1 MKKNFILCSILI
13 AGALLLW
20 GCEKVQ
26 VNEYSEPDQGI
37 ESTVTVT
44 NDDLNEQNNAGEEQ
58 AEEIEENTIIIEP
71 DNSYI
76 YEDLCKVNEEF
87 DESLGGAPI
96 ETIVKNLLKDSYER
110 MVLLSHEVKENTDTV
125 KYKVVPQNISGKGQQ
140 YIVCYA
146 EFTKDGDE
154 WNLSS
159 KKWSEW
165 VIKRNELN
173 GSNWV
178 ASSEDVKELS
188 KLFDGG
194 LSFED
199 GSKVY
204 VHFKK
209 NLNII
214 TVLLND
220 DASVFETKIGVNF
233 GGTVYYINDGEKKSV
248 DFTCMEGIVNDDG
261 LLSFKLVTDN
271 GEEYFTPGE
280 SSIFISQALYD
291 LYMSDNADL
300 ENATVLESLDTF
312 NVTSEGIFYGEWIKE
327 TGAKN
332 GNVSPELSWDKVD
345 GATNYA
351 VMMIDLDEGNY
362 HLHGYGVSDTNHLD
376 FGAMNEYVGPYPPS
390 PHNYTVYVFALKNAV
405 DPGLRVDKQN
415 CDAESLFKLLNKDNP
430 DNVISYGS
438 VTASY
443 EYLERVW

>member
-1 MKKNFILCSILI
+1 MRRFIFPLTLI
-13 AGALLLW
+13 ISGMLLLA
-20 GCEKVQ
+20 GCSGDTEEVTISPEVVETTVSTEVETAEPETIVVEEEKK
-26 VNEYSEPDQGI
+26 EPI
-37 ESTVTVT
+37 V
-44 NDDLNEQNNAGEEQ
+44 
-58 AEEIEENTIIIEP
+58 IEP

-76 YEDLCKVNEEF
+76 YEDLCKVNAEY
-87 DESLGGAPI
+87 DETAGGAPI
-96 ETIVKNLLKDSYER
+96 DLIVKELRKESYDR
-110 MVLLSHEVKENTDTV
+110 MVLLSHTVNGDTDTI
-125 KYKVVPQNISGKGQQ
+125 KYKVIPHNLSGKGQS

-146 EFTKDGDE
+146 EFVKEGDE
-154 WNLSS
+154 WSLSS
-159 KKWSEW
+159 KSWSDW

-173 GSNWV
+173 GSNWI
-178 ASSEDVKELS
+178 ADSEDVKDLA
-188 KLFDGG
+188 KLFESGFAFDEGAA
-194 LSFED
+194 
-199 GSKVY
+199 VY

-214 TVLLND
+214 TVLLNED
-220 DASVFETKIGVNF
+220 PSVFETKIGTSF
-233 GGTVYYINDGEKKSV
+233 GGTINYKGENENTSV

-300 ENATVLESLDTF
+300 ENATVLENLDTF
-312 NVTSEGIFYGEWIKE
+312 EVTSEGIFYGEWIKE

-390 PHNYTVYVFALKNAV
+390 PHNYTVYVFALKNAY

-415 CDAESLFKLLNKDNP
+415 CDAESLFELLNKDNP

>member
-1 MKKNFILCSILI
+1 MRRLTAFASIIISGLLVF
-13 AGALLLW
+13 AGCATDTEAVVPESEVV
-20 GCEKVQ
+20 GS
-26 VNEYSEPDQGI
+26 VNETVTETVESEP
-37 ESTVTVT
+37 V
-44 NDDLNEQNNAGEEQ
+44 
-58 AEEIEENTIIIEP
+58 EEIEEEKETIVIEP

-76 YEDLCKVNEEF
+76 YEDLCKVNAEY
-87 DESLGGAPI
+87 DETAGGAPVDL
-96 ETIVKNLLKDSYER
+96 IVKELRKESYDR
-110 MVLLSHEVKENTDTV
+110 MVLLSHTVNGDTDTV
-125 KYKVVPQNISGKGQQ
+125 KYKVIPHNFSGKGQS

-146 EFTKDGDE
+146 DFVKEDDE
-154 WNLSS
+154 WKFSS
-159 KKWSEW
+159 KSWSDW

-173 GSNWV
+173 GSNWI
-178 ASSEDVKELS
+178 ADSGDVKDLAN
-188 KLFDGG
+188 LFESGFTFDDGAA
-194 LSFED
+194 
-199 GSKVY
+199 VY
-204 VHFKK
+204 IHFKK

-214 TVLLND
+214 TVLLNED
-220 DASVFETKIGVNF
+220 PSVFETKIGTSF
-233 GGTVYYINDGEKKSV
+233 GGTINYKGENENTSV

-300 ENATVLESLDTF
+300 ENATVLENLDTF
-312 NVTSEGIFYGEWIKE
+312 EVTSEGIFYGEWIKE

-390 PHNYTVYVFALKNAV
+390 PHNYTVYVFALKNAY

-415 CDAESLFKLLNKDNP
+415 CDAESLFELLNKDNP

>member
-1 MKKNFILCSILI
+1 MRRLTAFASII
-13 AGALLLW
+13 ISGLLVFS
-20 GCEKVQ
+20 GCATDTEAVVPESEVVGS
-26 VNEYSEPDQGI
+26 VNETVTETVESEP
-37 ESTVTVT
+37 V
-44 NDDLNEQNNAGEEQ
+44 
-58 AEEIEENTIIIEP
+58 EEIEEEKETIVIEP

-76 YEDLCKVNEEF
+76 YEDLCKVNAEY
-87 DESLGGAPI
+87 DETAGGAPVDL
-96 ETIVKNLLKDSYER
+96 IVKELRKESYDR
-110 MVLLSHEVKENTDTV
+110 MVLLSHTVNGDTDTV
-125 KYKVVPQNISGKGQQ
+125 KYKVIPHNFSGKGQS

-146 EFTKDGDE
+146 DFVKEDDE
-154 WNLSS
+154 WKFSS
-159 KKWSEW
+159 KSWSDW

-178 ASSEDVKELS
+178 ADSGDVKDLAN
-188 KLFDGG
+188 LFESGFTFDDGAA
-194 LSFED
+194 
-199 GSKVY
+199 VY
-204 VHFKK
+204 IHFKK

-214 TVLLND
+214 TVLLNED
-220 DASVFETKIGVNF
+220 PSVFETKIGTSF
-233 GGTVYYINDGEKKSV
+233 GGTIYYKNDTENKSV

-300 ENATVLESLDTF
+300 ENAAVLENLDTF
-312 NVTSEGIFYGEWIKE
+312 DVTSEGIFYGEWIKE

-345 GATNYA
+345 GATSYA

-376 FGAMNEYVGPYPPS
+376 FGAMNEFVGPYPPS
-390 PHNYTVYVFALKNAV
+390 PHNYTVYVFALKNAY

-415 CDAESLFKLLNKDNP
+415 CDAESLFELLNKDNP

>member
-1 MKKNFILCSILI
+1 MRRFIFPLTLI
-13 AGALLLW
+13 ISGMLLLA
-20 GCEKVQ
+20 GCSGDTEEVTISPEVVETTVSTEVETAEPETIVVEEEKK
-26 VNEYSEPDQGI
+26 EPI
-37 ESTVTVT
+37 V
-44 NDDLNEQNNAGEEQ
+44 
-58 AEEIEENTIIIEP
+58 IEP

-76 YEDLCKVNEEF
+76 YEDLCKVNAEY
-87 DESLGGAPI
+87 DETAGGAPI
-96 ETIVKNLLKDSYER
+96 DLIVKELRKESYDR
-110 MVLLSHEVKENTDTV
+110 MVLLSHTVNGDTDTI
-125 KYKVVPQNISGKGQQ
+125 KYKVIPHNLSGKGQS

-146 EFTKDGDE
+146 EFVKEGDE
-154 WNLSS
+154 WSLSS
-159 KKWSEW
+159 KSWSDW

-178 ASSEDVKELS
+178 ANSEDVKDLG
-188 KLFDGG
+188 KLFESG
-194 LSFED
+194 FEFD
-199 GSKVY
+199 EGAAVY
-204 VHFKK
+204 IHFKK

-214 TVLLND
+214 TVLLNED
-220 DASVFETKIGVNF
+220 PSVFETKIGTSF
-233 GGTVYYINDGEKKSV
+233 GGTINYKGENENTSV

-300 ENATVLESLDTF
+300 ENAAVLENLDTF
-312 NVTSEGIFYGEWIKE
+312 DVTSEGIFYGEWIKE

-390 PHNYTVYVFALKNAV
+390 PHNYTVYVFALKNAY

-415 CDAESLFKLLNKDNP
+415 CDAESLFELLNKDNP

>member
-1 MKKNFILCSILI
+1 MRRFILHLSLI
-13 AGALLLW
+13 ISGMLLLA
-20 GCEKVQ
+20 GCSGDTAE
-26 VNEYSEPDQGI
+26 
-37 ESTVTVT
+37 VTVSPEVVET
-44 NDDLNEQNNAGEEQ
+44 TVSTEVETVEPETIVVEE
-58 AEEIEENTIIIEP
+58 EKEPIVIEP
-71 DNSYI
+71 ENSYI
-76 YEDLCKVNEEF
+76 YEDLCKVNAEY
-87 DESLGGAPI
+87 DETAGGAPVDL
-96 ETIVKNLLKDSYER
+96 IVKKLRKESYDR
-110 MVLLSHEVKENTDTV
+110 MVLLSHTVNGDTDTV
-125 KYKVVPQNISGKGQQ
+125 KYKVIPHNLSGKGQS

-146 EFTKDGDE
+146 DFVKEDDE
-154 WNLSS
+154 WKFSS
-159 KKWSEW
+159 KSWSDW

-173 GSNWV
+173 GSNWI
-178 ASSEDVKELS
+178 ANSADVKELS
-188 KLFDGG
+188 NLFENGFAFDEGAA
-194 LSFED
+194 
-199 GSKVY
+199 VY

-214 TVLLND
+214 TVLLNED
-220 DASVFETKIGVNF
+220 PSVFETKIGTSF
-233 GGTVYYINDGEKKSV
+233 GGTIYYKGENENTSV

-280 SSIFISQALYD
+280 SSIFISQAFYD
-291 LYMSDNADL
+291 LYMSDNADPENAAVL
-300 ENATVLESLDTF
+300 ENLDTF
-312 NVTSEGIFYGEWIKE
+312 EVTSEGIFYGEWIKE

-332 GNVSPELSWDKVD
+332 GNVSPELSWDRVD

-376 FGAMNEYVGPYPPS
+376 FGAMNEFVGPYPPS

-405 DPGLRVDKQN
+405 DTGLRVDKQN
-415 CDAESLFKLLNKDNP
+415 CDAESLFELLNKDNP